1 MSFTITKSILIV
13 TAIFSFFQ
21 APVSASSPHV
31 INFRSPNLYPESLAY
46 DPTAQH
52 FIVGS
57 LNHPTLLA
65 ISDAGV
71 VNTLVNDQSL
81 PDTSSFLGVT
91 VDIFHHRLLA
101 VVYNRSDPSN
111 GALAAYDSRAPHT
124 RLFLTTLHDPASSPT
139 AAGANDV
146 TVDFSGNAFVTN
158 SASNLIWKVD
168 RDGKASVLS
177 KSKVFNKTAAVPDM
191 LHSSCGLNG
200 IAYCTKGYLLVAQ
213 SNTGNLYKVDDEDGT
228 ARKIRLN
235 RELTAPDGIALRR
248 DGVLLVVSQHKLYFI
263 KSDDSWSEG
272 VVYDETALDSES
284 FATSVTVGAE
294 DRVYVLYGHLKE
306 GILGNSQR
314 DQFSILEVR
323 SEDESAGEAVWVYV
337 LIGFGLIYFLIWR
350 FQMRQLF
357 TNMNKKIA

>member
-1 MSFTITKSILIV
+1 MAFTLTKSILIL

-21 APVSASSPHV
+21 GPILASSPHL
-31 INFRSPNLYPESLAY
+31 INFQSPNLYPESLSW

-57 LNHPTLLA
+57 LHHPTLLA

-71 VNTLVNDQSL
+71 VNTLVFDQSL
-81 PDTSSFLGVT
+81 PDNSSFLGVI
-91 VDIFHHRLLA
+91 VDVVHHRVLA

-111 GALAAYDSRAPHT
+111 CALAAYDSRAPHH
-124 RLFLTTLHDPASSPT
+124 RLFLTTLYEPASSNT

-168 RDGKASVLS
+168 LKGKASVLS
-177 KSKVFNKTAAVPDM
+177 RSKSFTKTPVEPNT

-200 IAYCTKGYLLVAQ
+200 IAYCSKGYLLVAQ
-213 SNTGNLYKVDDEDGT
+213 SNTGNLYKVDYEDGS
-228 ARKIRLN
+228 ARNIKLN
-235 RELTAPDGIALRR
+235 RKLTAPDGIALGR
-248 DGVLLVVSQHKLYFI
+248 DGVLLVVSQYKLYFI

-284 FATSVTVGAE
+284 FPTSVTAGAE
-294 DRVYVLYGHLKE
+294 GRVYVLYGHVKE

-314 DQFSILEVR
+314 DEFSILEVR

-337 LIGFGLIYFLIWR
+337 LIGFGLVYFLIWR

-357 TNMNKKIA
+357 TNMNKKIV